1 MPVEDLIRYFN
12 AADRAGDS
20 LLYPKAKRVE
30 AWHRSLRLGSLFQPV
45 VDLRS
50 ECVVG
55 HRASLQVERDDGAPL
70 DAETA
75 YALCETE
82 QSVIH
87 LDRLCRTLHALN
99 FLAQRRH
106 TGGWL
111 QMAVHPRHL
120 LAVPNQHGL
129 VYEAIL
135 KRCGLAP
142 ADIVLELD
150 AGAIDAHGRF
160 AHALENYR
168 QRGYRL
174 ALLLTAASD
183 LPAALQLR
191 PDLLRLSANARELAE
206 HSSAQGISRQLADI
220 DDGKTLRAA
229 NHDGIELAT
238 GQLFGTPAAVCR
250 PTHKTAAKPYNPASS
265 LGAHHENRQ

>member
-20 LLYPKAKRVE
+20 LLYPKGGRVE
-30 AWHRSLRLGSLFQPV
+30 AWHRGLRLGSRFQPV
-45 VDLRS
+45 VDLRRKS
-50 ECVVG
+50 VVG
-55 HRASLQVERDDGAPL
+55 HRASLHVEREDGTSL

-75 YALCETE
+75 YAVCETE

-99 FLAQRRH
+99 FLAQRRG

-142 ADIVLELD
+142 EDIVLELD
-150 AGAIDAHGRF
+150 AGNIDRHGRF
-160 AHALENYR
+160 AHALANYR
-168 QRGYRL
+168 QRGYRM
-174 ALLLTAASD
+174 ALDLTDEAN
-183 LPAALQLR
+183 LPAAIELR
-191 PDLLRLSANARELAE
+191 PDLLRLTRGHLASAAKAGEV
-206 HSSAQGISRQLADI
+206 GIVRQAAHI
-220 DDGKTLRAA
+220 DDGDGLRTSQ
-229 NHDGIELAT
+229 DCGIELAM
-238 GQLFGTPAAVCR
+238 GELFGAPAIDCH
-250 PTHKTAAKPYNPASS
+250 PTHKVSINSYNPASS
-265 LGAHHENRQ
+265 LGVHHENRQ